1 MKSKLAI
8 FGASTTARAIYKF
21 VKDYDLYDIIGFVQD
36 KEYKTEETY
45 CDLPIYDFES
55 LASVF
60 DKSTDFMFV
69 AVEWNRLNAD
79 RKKFYN
85 RLKAE
90 GFRLANIVSPTAMI
104 HGSLKGDNC
113 WICDYVVVENDA
125 EIGNDVL
132 IKAKSTIQH
141 NVIVEDHCFLAAHSL
156 MAGNA
161 HVGEQSY
168 IGVASVIFNGVN
180 IGKKCL
186 VGGGVTVKRHLPD
199 FSIIKTPN
207 DQFVIKTY
215 SEEEIED
222 KLLASI
228 KIR

>member
-21 VKDYDLYDIIGFVQD
+21 VKDYDLFDIIGFVQD
-36 KEYKTEETY
+36 KGYKTESRY
-45 CDLPIYDFES
+45 CGLPIYDFES
-55 LASVF
+55 LQSVF
-60 DKSTDFMFV
+60 DKDMDYMFV

-79 RKKFYN
+79 RRNHYN
-85 RLKAE
+85 RLKSQ
-90 GFRLANIVSPTAMI
+90 GFKMANIVSPTAVI
-104 HGSLKGDNC
+104 HGNIKGDNC

-161 HVGEQSY
+161 LVGEQSY
-168 IGVASVIFNGVN
+168 IGVASVIFNGVT

-186 VGGGVTVKRHLPD
+186 VGGGVTVKRHLPN

>member
-1 MKSKLAI
+1 MKKKLAI

-45 CDLPIYDFES
+45 CGLPIYDFEA

-60 DKSTDFMFV
+60 NKETDYMFV

-79 RKKFYN
+79 RRRYYN
-85 RLKAE
+85 RLKKE
-90 GFRLANIVSPTAMI
+90 GYRLANIVSPTAAI
-104 HGSLKGDNC
+104 HGTLKGDNC

-132 IKAKSTIQH
+132 VKAKSTLQH
-141 NVIVEDHCFLAAHSL
+141 NVIVENHCFIAAHTL
-156 MAGNA
+156 VAGNSS
-161 HVGEQSY
+161 VGEQSY
-168 IGVASVIFNGVN
+168 LGVASVVFNGVN
-180 IGKKCL
+180 IGKKCII
-186 VGGGVTVKRHLPD
+186 GGSVTVKRHVPD
-199 FSIIKTPN
+199 YTIVKTPN
-207 DQFVIKTY
+207 DFFVTKTY
-215 SEEEIED
+215 TEDEIEN